1 MAVLRDSDFN
11 LVFYHDLNYI
21 FHAMGKKIGR
31 NDPCPCGSGKKYK
44 NCCGFDQGQGGFVQK
59 PESLFP
65 PSEQTGTLWDEY
77 MEVIPIIAMYGEK
90 IMRFEEGGKEL
101 KKAVSEFEDHF
112 RPGEE
117 GGIMDSIYI
126 SWMHFDHRFGKNHQT
141 VAERFL
147 SDPLSSRLME
157 PGLTCI
163 RQLSESYLTFHEILS
178 YRSSSDVTSIK
189 ELGTGDT
196 FTVLHVN
203 ELLEI
208 TPAPGEVWF
217 ARRVGTRD
225 QSIFYTTPY
234 IFEPE
239 TRAQFKRAVK
249 IQEKDFKKSPQAKNF
264 PPNRHFAE
272 SQKEKTHFWV
282 WYICR
287 GEMSQLSQ
295 NDLPT
300 IVTKD
305 GEKFVF
311 AEIHFR
317 IKDKVRLKKRL
328 SQLKSFEYDKQDNSW
343 TWLTARSRKYPDTPR
358 SIIGRFR
365 IKGDRL
371 IAETNS
377 KERALRLHSKLKK
390 HLSDLIAY
398 EKTLFRD
405 PYDFPELSPEEAK
418 VQENEYKELNSR
430 PEVQEAMKKHLEHHY
445 FVEWPKTKLPALGN
459 LTPLQAAKRKNKRS
473 QLIAL
478 IDDIE
483 QSQDSPYSEM
493 PKINFN
499 KLRKIL
505 DLPAKS
511 K

>member
-1 MAVLRDSDFN
+1 MGVLRDSDFN
-11 LVFYHDLNYI
+11 LVFYHDFYYI

-59 PESLFP
+59 PESWFP
-65 PSEQTGTLWDEY
+65 PSEQTGTLWDCY
-77 MEVIPIIAMYGEK
+77 AEVIPIIAMYGDK
-90 IMRFEEGGKEL
+90 IMRFEEVGKEL

-117 GGIMDSIYI
+117 GGIMDSIYV
-126 SWMHFDHRFGKNHQT
+126 SWMYFDHRFGKSHKT

-147 SDPLSSRLME
+147 SDPMSAHLVE
-157 PGLTCI
+157 PGLTWI
-163 RQLSESYLTFHEILS
+163 RHLSESCLTFHEILS

-217 ARRVGTRD
+217 ARRVGTPD

-249 IQEKDFKKSPQAKNF
+249 IQEKDFKRSPQAKNF

-272 SQKEKTHFWV
+272 SQKEKAHFWV

-295 NDLPT
+295 DDLPT

-305 GEKFVF
+305 GENFVF
-311 AEIHFR
+311 TEIHFR
-317 IKDKVRLKKRL
+317 IKDKARLKKRL
-328 SQLKSFEYDKQDNSW
+328 SQLKSFEYDKQDDSW

-365 IKGDRL
+365 IKGNRFV
-371 IAETNS
+371 AETNS
-377 KERALRLHSKLKK
+377 KERAIRIRSKLKG
-390 HLSDLIAY
+390 HLRDLIAY

-418 VQENEYKELNSR
+418 ALEKESKELHAR

-478 IDDIE
+478 INDFE
-483 QSQDSPYSEM
+483 QSQESPYSEM

-505 DLPAKS
+505 GLPAKS